1 MLYYQNTVNK
11 RWISTSLSSMV
22 RFGSGGKLPP
32 SSTSDNGLKLLGKL
46 MGTLKSGTYKSGQ
59 LFIHKIFGYRGV
71 IFRNFETKLY
81 GARGGTD
88 ITKHKIIP
96 SYQVFIHREDWKSM
110 RMPTTLTAYL
120 DGNDDKREKALSH
133 ILGMDLVMHGDVIP
147 YMPLSN
153 VKPIEHDLFERLFSI
168 EKSSKTD
175 GFVYTMN
182 KQGKASYDNA
192 PNTFIHPQCAYQTTE
207 NNIQMTITIFYLG
220 KSITSSNENHC
231 WRYVIRVHNLD
242 ETNCVFLSETRLKL
256 FSMNNTSEKSIK
268 GDTHVKNPYLT
279 KENPCLQYSSVIE
292 LPYPKGS
299 HMWGTLLFENF
310 NDKSKFNIQIPT
322 VKLEAIKTDE
332 ILELESGD
340 FTDNN
345 TTPKE

>member
-1 MLYYQNTVNK
+1 
-11 RWISTSLSSMV
+11 
-22 RFGSGGKLPP
+22 
-32 SSTSDNGLKLLGKL
+32 
-46 MGTLKSGTYKSGQ
+46 
-59 LFIHKIFGYRGV
+59 
-71 IFRNFETKLY
+71 
-81 GARGGTD
+81 
-88 ITKHKIIP
+88 
-96 SYQVFIHREDWKSM
+96 
-110 RMPTTLTAYL
+110 MPTTLTAYL

-268 GDTHVKNPYLT
+268 GDTHVV
-279 KENPCLQYSSVIE
+279 S
-292 LPYPKGS
+292 
-299 HMWGTLLFENF
+299 LFLKYVF
-310 NDKSKFNIQIPT
+310 F
-322 VKLEAIKTDE
+322 LY
-332 ILELESGD
+332 ILRRIHI
-340 FTDNN
+340 
-345 TTPKE
+345 

>member
-110 RMPTTLTAYL
+110 
-120 DGNDDKREKALSH
+120 
-133 ILGMDLVMHGDVIP
+133 V
-147 YMPLSN
+147 
-153 VKPIEHDLFERLFSI
+153 
-168 EKSSKTD
+168 
-175 GFVYTMN
+175 
-182 KQGKASYDNA
+182 
-192 PNTFIHPQCAYQTTE
+192 
-207 NNIQMTITIFYLG
+207 
-220 KSITSSNENHC
+220 
-231 WRYVIRVHNLD
+231 
-242 ETNCVFLSETRLKL
+242 VFK
-256 FSMNNTSEKSIK
+256 
-268 GDTHVKNPYLT
+268 
-279 KENPCLQYSSVIE
+279 
-292 LPYPKGS
+292 
-299 HMWGTLLFENF
+299 
-310 NDKSKFNIQIPT
+310 
-322 VKLEAIKTDE
+322 
-332 ILELESGD
+332 
-340 FTDNN
+340 
-345 TTPKE
+345 